1 MKFVLCIFLSFSFV
15 FLCAFGVSCV
25 YGYFF
30 PLKYEEEI
38 ASASQDFDV
47 DPVLVASIIS
57 SESGFNSKSV
67 SKKGAIGLMQLMPST
82 AEYLAEKLNYGEYDL
97 YNVKDNITLGTYYLS
112 ILSDSFNDNV
122 LVLCSYNA
130 GPGNVARW
138 LQEYSSDGENLE
150 KIPFKETENYVKKC
164 QRAMKYY
171 DSKRNYFKAD
181 KD

>member
-1 MKFVLCIFLSFSFV
+1 MKFGLCIFLSLSFV
-15 FLCAFGVSCV
+15 FLCTFGVSCV

-38 ASASQDFDV
+38 ASASETFDV
-47 DPVLVASIIS
+47 DPVLVASIIN

-130 GPGNVARW
+130 GPGNVSKW
-138 LQEYSSDGENLE
+138 LQEYSSDGETLD

-171 DSKRNYFKAD
+171 AGKRSYFKVE